1 MILFYSFIKG
11 ATIQAYHSQSEISAN
26 LARLQ
31 TTIVMAVGA
40 TVPNGKRNIPKVSC
54 ASHLGF
60 HPGLC
65 TLADIVISMY
75 YTNFLMHVYGLQ

>member
-1 MILFYSFIKG
+1 MILFYFIKG

-26 LARLQ
+26 HASLQ

-54 ASHLGF
+54 AGHLGS
-60 HPGLC
+60 HPELC